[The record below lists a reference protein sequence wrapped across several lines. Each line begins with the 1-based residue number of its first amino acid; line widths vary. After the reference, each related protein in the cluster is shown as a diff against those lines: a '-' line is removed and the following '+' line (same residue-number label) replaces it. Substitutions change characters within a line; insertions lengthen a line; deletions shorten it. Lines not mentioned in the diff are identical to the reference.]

1 MIMKISITTSE
12 MSQIQWQLGEG
23 RCKQRSFIVEI
34 PDTSL
39 PIGLQ
44 NYLNLRE
51 VDEDFKKYSNIDL
64 ITIVED

>member
-1 MIMKISITTSE
+1 MKICITTSE
-12 MSQIQWQLGEG
+12 MSQLQFQLGEG

-39 PIGLQ
+39 PIGVQ
-44 NYLNLRE
+44 NFLNLRE

-64 ITIVED
+64 ITIVEE

>member
-1 MIMKISITTSE
+1 
-12 MSQIQWQLGEG
+12 MSQLQFQLGEG

-44 NYLNLRE
+44 NFLNLRE

-64 ITIVED
+64 ITIVEE

>member
-1 MIMKISITTSE
+1 MKICITTSE

-44 NYLNLRE
+44 NFLNLRE
-51 VDEDFKKYSNIDL
+51 VGEDFKKYSNIDL
-64 ITIVED
+64 ITMVEE

>member
-1 MIMKISITTSE
+1 MKICITTSE

-34 PDTSL
+34 PNTSL

-44 NYLNLRE
+44 NFLNLRE

>member
-1 MIMKISITTSE
+1 MKICITTSE
-12 MSQIQWQLGEG
+12 MSQLQFQLGEG

-39 PIGLQ
+39 PIGVQ
-44 NYLNLRE
+44 NFLNLRE

-64 ITIVED
+64 ITIVEK

>member
-1 MIMKISITTSE
+1 MKICITTSE

-34 PDTSL
+34 PNTLL
-39 PIGLQ
+39 PIGLL
-44 NYLNLRE
+44 NFLNLR
-51 VDEDFKKYSNIDL
+51 DTDDDFKKLSNVDS

>member
-1 MIMKISITTSE
+1 MKICITTSE

-44 NYLNLRE
+44 NFLNLRE

>member
-1 MIMKISITTSE
+1 MIMKICITTSE

-44 NYLNLRE
+44 NFLNLRE
-51 VDEDFKKYSNIDL
+51 VGEDFKKYSNIDL

>member
-1 MIMKISITTSE
+1 MKICITTSE
-12 MSQIQWQLGEG
+12 MSQLQYQMGEG
-23 RCKQRSFIVEI
+23 KARQRSFIVEI

-44 NYLNLRE
+44 HFLRLRE
-51 VDEDFKKYSNIDL
+51 VGEDFKRYSNIDS

>member
-1 MIMKISITTSE
+1 

-44 NYLNLRE
+44 NFLNLRE
-51 VDEDFKKYSNIDL
+51 VGEDFKKYSNIDL
-64 ITIVED
+64 ITIVEE

>member
-1 MIMKISITTSE
+1 MKICITTSE

-44 NYLNLRE
+44 NFLNLRE
-51 VDEDFKKYSNIDL
+51 VGEDFKKYSNIDL
-64 ITIVED
+64 ITIVEE

>member
-1 MIMKISITTSE
+1 
-12 MSQIQWQLGEG
+12 MSQLQYQMGEG
-23 RCKQRSFIVEI
+23 KARQRSFIVEI

-44 NYLNLRE
+44 HFLNLRE
-51 VDEDFKKYSNIDL
+51 VGEDFKRYSNIDF

>member
-1 MIMKISITTSE
+1 MKICITTSE
-12 MSQIQWQLGEG
+12 MSQLQYQMGEG
-23 RCKQRSFIVEI
+23 KARQRSFIVEI

-44 NYLNLRE
+44 HFLNLRE
-51 VDEDFKKYSNIDL
+51 VGEDFKRYSNIDL

>member
-1 MIMKISITTSE
+1 MIMKICITTSE

>member
-1 MIMKISITTSE
+1 MKICITTSE
-12 MSQIQWQLGEG
+12 MSQLQYQMGEG
-23 RCKQRSFIVEI
+23 KARQRSFIVEI

-44 NYLNLRE
+44 HFLNLRE
-51 VDEDFKKYSNIDL
+51 VGEEFKRYSNIDS

>member
-1 MIMKISITTSE
+1 MKICITTSE